1 MTSSVGIRE
10 FRAGLADFIAS
21 AEPVAVTRHGHTV
34 GWFIPTPV
42 DQDAEVVSLRTAATT
57 LDSLLAERGVDPD
70 EVVADFKVARRAD

>member
-1 MTSSVGIRE
+1 MTTWVGIRE

-42 DQDAEVVSLRTAATT
+42 DRDAEVASLRSAAAT

-70 EVVADFKVARRAD
+70 EVVADFKVARRTD